1 MQLGLKATAATW
13 PPQWRE
19 MVQGF
24 VSAFPSMA
32 WLAVSKAQESTC
44 FLAVRGWGVWVE
56 KTVKLLKQL
65 LWEAANADLVKYLS
79 RVWTCKQQG
88 ENLWF
93 STRVYK
99 SRKQIFSL
107 FFLRSKMLLLQVKN
121 SNDKMVSL
129 PQLDFAVIKKKKE
142 KLHS

>member
-1 MQLGLKATAATW
+1 
-13 PPQWRE
+13 
-19 MVQGF
+19 
-24 VSAFPSMA
+24 MA

-56 KTVKLLKQL
+56 KNVNVLKQL
-65 LWEAANADLVKYLS
+65 LLEAANADLVKYLS
-79 RVWTCKQQG
+79 RVWTCKRQG
-88 ENLWF
+88 ENLGF

-107 FFLRSKMLLLQVKN
+107 SFFLRSKMLLLQVKN

-129 PQLDFAVIKKKKE
+129 PQLD
-142 KLHS
+142 LR